1 MEIKKVVELL
11 QALETR
17 DPKADVV
24 FDNYKN
30 YDEFLP
36 DYTYDLN
43 SISIRSRDNKLII
56 GLGFDKRS
64 DNNSKPHCRMKNMG
78 TTLNLKPEGVNHV

>member
-1 MEIKKVVELL
+1 MLYSI
-11 QALETR
+11 TI
-17 DPKADVV
+17 
-24 FDNYKN
+24 KN